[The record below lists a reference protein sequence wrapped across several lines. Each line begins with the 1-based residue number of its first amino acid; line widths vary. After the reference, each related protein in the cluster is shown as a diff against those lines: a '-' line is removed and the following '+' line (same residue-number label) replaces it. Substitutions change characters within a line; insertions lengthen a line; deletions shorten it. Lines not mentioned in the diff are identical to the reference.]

1 MIYYIIKYILN
12 INLIFKKKF
21 INNHEISH
29 KVKYEINNY
38 QYVN

>member
-21 INNHEISH
+21 INNHETITQT
-29 KVKYEINNY
+29 KI
-38 QYVN
+38 